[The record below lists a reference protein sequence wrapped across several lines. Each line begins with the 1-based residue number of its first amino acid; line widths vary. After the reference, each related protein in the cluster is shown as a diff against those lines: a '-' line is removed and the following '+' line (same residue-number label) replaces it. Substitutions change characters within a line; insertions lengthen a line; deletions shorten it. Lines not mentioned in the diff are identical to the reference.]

1 MPIYKYEC
9 TACNKISKF
18 MHASTEIMLH
28 CKECGTENSLVK
40 QLAKP
45 FVNKGNKT
53 SNKDSEVGE
62 ITKKFIEENR
72 KVLEEQKKEYSNKQY
87 DKS

>member
-9 TACNKISKF
+9 TACNQISKF
-18 MHASTEIMLH
+18 MHASTEMMLH
-28 CKECGTENSLVK
+28 CKKCGTENSLVK

-53 SNKDSEVGE
+53 SNKDSEVGK

>member
-18 MHASTEIMLH
+18 MHASTDIMLH
-28 CKECGTENSLVK
+28 CKKCGTENSLVK